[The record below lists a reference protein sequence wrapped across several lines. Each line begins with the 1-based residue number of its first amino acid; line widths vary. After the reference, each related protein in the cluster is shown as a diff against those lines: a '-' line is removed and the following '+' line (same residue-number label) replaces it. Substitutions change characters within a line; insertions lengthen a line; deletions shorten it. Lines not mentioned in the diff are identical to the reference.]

1 MSTPEAGTF
10 RNQLDGLSARFVAD
24 FKRRDALACA
34 EAYTE
39 DALILL
45 SKVAP
50 IRGKK
55 EIAAAF
61 AAAMEAGQ
69 EIFGLTT
76 NDERGRRWNWVC
88 DPDRAQQPRRWHRH
102 AGTALRRAWRLAY
115 MCGGGNR

>member
-1 MSTPEAGTF
+1 
-10 RNQLDGLSARFVAD
+10 V
-24 FKRRDALACA
+24 ACA

-39 DALILL
+39 DALILV

-76 NDERGRRWNWVC
+76 MTSEADEGIGYAIQTVHSNRG
-88 DPDRAQQPRRWHRH
+88 D
-102 AGTALRRAWRLAY
+102 GTVMLALRCDEDGLWRICVEAVI
-115 MCGGGNR
+115 GE